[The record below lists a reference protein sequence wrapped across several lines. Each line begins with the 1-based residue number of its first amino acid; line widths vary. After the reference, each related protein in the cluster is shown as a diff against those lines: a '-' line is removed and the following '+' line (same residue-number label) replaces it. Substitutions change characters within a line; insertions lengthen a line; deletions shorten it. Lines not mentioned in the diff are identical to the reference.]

1 MDSAPDSQRQQSSVA
16 RRIFQRVRLLRH
28 GNRVSDE
35 GELEK
40 QAAMHKDSEQRAS
53 SILSH
58 HGQPGAP
65 LHAAA
70 ASLPEDVG
78 RLPRQLLLGN
88 GEFRQAHCRERTH
101 TAFSAAQ

>member
-1 MDSAPDSQRQQSSVA
+1 MA
-16 RRIFQRVRLLRH
+16 RRIFERVRLLRH

-53 SILSH
+53 SNLSH
-58 HGQPGAP
+58 HGRLGAP

-78 RLPRQLLLGN
+78 RLPRQLLLSN
-88 GEFRQAHCRERTH
+88 GEFRQAHWSAETLPSLLLSELSRCRT
-101 TAFSAAQ
+101 

>member
-1 MDSAPDSQRQQSSVA
+1 MA
-16 RRIFQRVRLLRH
+16 RRIFERVQLLRH

-40 QAAMHKDSEQRAS
+40 QAAMHRDGEQRAS
-53 SILSH
+53 SHLSH

-70 ASLPEDVG
+70 ASPPEVAG
-78 RLPRQLLLGN
+78 RLPRQLLIGN
-88 GEFRQAHCRERTH
+88 GEFRQAHGSEH
-101 TAFSAAQ
+101 TDPAFSAAQ